1 MSSPAPALGDQPP
14 ILAPLPHLSL
24 SLSLALS
31 FSDLGI
37 LGQPRSRGFVLT
49 VQSFDR
55 PLTSRDQVYNDL
67 RMRKG
72 RGKGRAKERDER
84 CCAVE

>member
-1 MSSPAPALGDQPP
+1 MEAEICDLDELTGSSSGRPASDSSSSPS
-14 ILAPLPHLSL
+14 LPLSL
-24 SLSLALS
+24 L
-31 FSDLGI
+31 LGSA
-37 LGQPRSRGFVLT
+37 GQSRGFVLT

-72 RGKGRAKERDER
+72 RRGPRRGTRR
-84 CCAVE
+84 